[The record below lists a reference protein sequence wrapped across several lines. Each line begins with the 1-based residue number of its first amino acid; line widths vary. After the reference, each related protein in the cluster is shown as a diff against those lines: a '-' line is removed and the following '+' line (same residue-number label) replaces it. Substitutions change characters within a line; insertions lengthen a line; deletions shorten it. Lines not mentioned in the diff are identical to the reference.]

1 MRTYMR
7 RTILLLAIA
16 FVLSA
21 ADSDQAAVKQVTAAM
36 ESLRQAMLHKD
47 ATALDRLLNDDLMY
61 THSAGKVET
70 KADVIKSIGGGKSI
84 VEKLEFSNTTVRIH
98 GTTALVNGRVD
109 LWHSATD
116 LVPMNILHVWVKQK
130 DGWRLASRQ
139 ATRLAK

>member
-1 MRTYMR
+1 MRSYMR
-7 RTILLLAIA
+7 RSIFVLAIA

-21 ADSDQAAVKQVTAAM
+21 ADPDPVAVKQVTVAM
-36 ESLRQAMLHKD
+36 ESLKQAMLHKD
-47 ATALDRLLNDDLMY
+47 PAALERLLNDDLMY
-61 THSAGKVET
+61 THSAGSVET

-84 VEKLEFSNTTVRIH
+84 VEKLEFSNTTIRIH

-116 LVPMNILHVWVKQK
+116 LVPMNVLHVWVKQK
-130 DGWRLASRQ
+130 DGWRLTSRQ